1 MAPQGTPPSDRNLSP
16 QTASARRMR
25 RQLLARAS
33 HYDEA
38 AERAVAHMP
47 AWAREHLPALR
58 ASKLLSGLSDT
69 QIAAALPCLGAQPR
83 HVTQGEYLLIAGDV
97 INRIYVILEG
107 GVNIVQEDWWG
118 NRNIIADEGPGDSF
132 AEAYAFTPQQVDISV
147 VATRP
152 TLVVSLEANA
162 VISTCQAAC
171 PFHAR
176 LMENLVQTLCERNLR
191 LNDKLSYL
199 SQRTTREK
207 LLAYLVAQSH
217 RADSASFSIPFD
229 RQQLADFLSVN
240 RSALSTELGKM
251 RDEGLLEF
259 RRNAFT
265 LHLPTSDV
273 R

>member
-1 MAPQGTPPSDRNLSP
+1 MAPQTPPGDRNLSP
-16 QTASARRMR
+16 QTAAARQRR
-25 RQLLARAS
+25 RQLLAHAAS
-33 HYDEA
+33 YDEA

-47 AWAREHLPALR
+47 TWAREHLPALR
-58 ASKLLSGLSDT
+58 ASKLLSGLSDA

-83 HVTQGEYLLIAGDV
+83 HVAEGEYLLLAGDV
-97 INRIYVILEG
+97 VNRIYVILEG

-132 AEAYAFTPQQVDISV
+132 AEAYAFTSQQVGISV
-147 VATRP
+147 VATQP
-152 TLVVSLEANA
+152 TLTVSLEANA
-162 VISTCQAAC
+162 VISPCKATC

-176 LMENLVQTLCERNLR
+176 LMENLVRALCERDLR

-207 LLAYLVAQSH
+207 LLAYLVAQSR
-217 RADSASFSIPFD
+217 RAGSASFSIPFD

-265 LHLPTSDV
+265 LHLPTTGA

>member
-1 MAPQGTPPSDRNLSP
+1 MAPQSTPPSDRGLSP
-16 QTASARRMR
+16 QTAAARHRR
-25 RQLLARAS
+25 RQLLARTS
-33 HYDEA
+33 SYDEA
-38 AERAVAHMP
+38 AEHAVAHMP

-58 ASKLLSGLSDT
+58 TSRLLSGLTDA
-69 QIAAALPCLGAQPR
+69 QIATALPCLGAQPR

-97 INRIYVILEG
+97 VTRIYVILEG

-132 AEAYAFTPQQVDISV
+132 AEAYAFTPQQVGISV
-147 VATRP
+147 IATQP
-152 TLVVSLEANA
+152 TLIVSLEANA
-162 VISTCQAAC
+162 VISTCRATC
-171 PFHAR
+171 PFHAH
-176 LMENLVQTLCERNLR
+176 LMENLVRALCERNLR

-207 LLAYLVAQSH
+207 LLTYLVAQSR
-217 RADSASFSIPFD
+217 RAGSTSFSIPFD

-259 RRNAFT
+259 RRNTFT
-265 LHLPTSDV
+265 LHLPTSGAH
-273 R
+273 